1 MLDYIEQN
9 YQVELMWDNLFDI
22 LNDEKFVPMPLHG
35 NLARMARNLDAKAL
49 PTLVGCYC
57 QVCPVTAADIEYGLI
72 TFMAKYRKDLIEERN
87 RMLCL
92 LVIVLIPSGLPT
104 FNLFFAI
111 IEILEDPIFGHRPHK
126 VCRGLGTCP
135 NSIVANFAE

>member
-49 PTLVGCYC
+49 PPLVGCY
-57 QVCPVTAADIEYGLI
+57 
-72 TFMAKYRKDLIEERN
+72 
-87 RMLCL
+87 
-92 LVIVLIPSGLPT
+92 GLP
-104 FNLFFAI
+104 
-111 IEILEDPIFGHRPHK
+111 
-126 VCRGLGTCP
+126 C
-135 NSIVANFAE
+135 